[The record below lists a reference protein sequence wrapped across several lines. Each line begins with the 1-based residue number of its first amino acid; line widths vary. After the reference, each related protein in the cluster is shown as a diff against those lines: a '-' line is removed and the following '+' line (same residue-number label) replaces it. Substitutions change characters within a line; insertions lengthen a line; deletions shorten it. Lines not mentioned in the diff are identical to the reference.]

1 MPTKAE
7 SVNPVEK
14 PAGQIDKRFASQ
26 VIRQILKAAEED
38 MVVRYRLSKR
48 MKMKK
53 KNLMLLA

>member
-26 VIRQILKAAEED
+26 VIRQILKAVKD